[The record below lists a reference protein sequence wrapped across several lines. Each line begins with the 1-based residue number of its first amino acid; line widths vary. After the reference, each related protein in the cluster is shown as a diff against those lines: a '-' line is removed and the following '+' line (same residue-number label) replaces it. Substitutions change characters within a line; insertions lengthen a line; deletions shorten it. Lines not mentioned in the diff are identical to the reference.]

1 MDAQAETLLDA
12 ALQLGAEQGWDALT
26 LHALARH
33 QGLPL
38 AQIQRHFDGKDA
50 LAEALFDRAEQA
62 LLAAAE
68 RPAWRELCETER
80 LQQALAAWFEPLA
93 PHRPLVRAML
103 GYKLQPEHV
112 HLQVG
117 GVLRVSRTVQW
128 WREAAALEAGGW
140 RRELSEA
147 ALTAIYLGMVW
158 RWLRDESP
166 QQQRSFAWLNRQLLR
181 VAPLLQAS

>member
-1 MDAQAETLLDA
+1 MDAQADTVLDA
-12 ALQLGAEQGWDALT
+12 ALQLGAEDGWDALT
-26 LHALARH
+26 LHGLAQH
-33 QGLPL
+33 LGVPL
-38 AQIQRHFDGKDA
+38 AQIQRHFHGKDA

-68 RPAWRELCETER
+68 RPGWPELPAAER

-93 PHRPLVRAML
+93 PHRAQVRAML
-103 GYKLQPEHV
+103 GYKLQPEHL

-117 GVLRVSRTVQW
+117 GLLRVSRTVQW
-128 WREAAALEAGGW
+128 WREVAALESRGW
-140 RRELSEA
+140 RRELAEA

-158 RWLRDESP
+158 RWLRDESA
-166 QQQRSFAWLNRQLLR
+166 QRQRSFSWLNRQLRR